1 MKFYTPVNLKKYT
14 LVRQFTTRQ
23 TLTWVGTLGRM
34 LNKCRNPSLFL
45 DLCFFDQSLV
55 KLFTDGS
62 KMEKSLSVGTACVT
76 EDLSF
81 YNTRH
86 LCSNSS
92 IFTAEAMAINS
103 ALDFIANSRD
113 TRHIIFPDSQGV
125 LQALQTYNPS
135 SLNHPLIVKA
145 KNKILEI
152 TYKTKIDHPLQLVWI
167 PSHKGIF
174 DNELADLYDKKAT
187 RATPEN
193 ILVPYTN
200 FKLISKQLAFEKTS
214 KSNEELGTELVAFLA
229 CECGFDFQDADHLLW
244 DCPRY

>member
-193 ILVPYTN
+193 ILVPYSD
-200 FKLISKQLAFEKTS
+200 FKLL
-214 KSNEELGTELVAFLA
+214 
-229 CECGFDFQDADHLLW
+229 
-244 DCPRY
+244 